1 MKINKTRRKS
11 NGKISRKK
19 YKNIHKSRKQIKRTH
34 KKSLLRLKKYN
45 KNNRHRRHYT
55 RRVNRSRYG
64 GVPLLRI
71 NKPFNFSFPGDYSNE
86 PYNVVA
92 AGWGY
97 VTKLN
102 SVFSQKNRPEQ
113 LIIFEKNHENYYIE
127 RCISE
132 KCNMS
137 TKKNVQD
144 TILAKKTSFRINEIN
159 NMLIAHFITNNNQE
173 YQIVDVVDGQ
183 QIEQNQVSIN
193 NKQISARSLYTF
205 FKDIRNLTHDKI
217 IEYLKRFRT
226 NSHLLGI
233 LVDSIER
240 SNTVGTDKNICFKII
255 SENIFPMTAM
265 TDTDTSDQINIE
277 NQFANMLYNLCS
289 TTIKKMEKIKKE
301 TFGNELFRSDD
312 LFTKLLTHYSSIR
325 GKNFLSPILKGIDFS
340 ILPSRTNDKEML
352 TFALIIL
359 VSILKHIRALPI
371 GYKCVSSSI
380 YDELNMKK
388 VDEAAI
394 KSHIFNFLCLK
405 LICPFIGDYFMANN
419 MNELATRIPTF
430 IQNIA
435 NNDETTKSKYGTI
448 TLDPIN
454 DTNITSLDLFHKYA
468 NEQLSIDTLN
478 CDIMGSDTKSLET
491 YSYNLEKSPIYL
503 SEFEKFEKLTT
514 PTVTQ

>member
-11 NGKISRKK
+11 NGTISRRK

-55 RRVNRSRYG
+55 RRVNRSKRG

-71 NKPFNFSFPGDYSNE
+71 DKPFNFSLPGDYSNE

-113 LIIFEKNHENYYIE
+113 LIIFEKNNDNDNYYIE

-132 KCNMS
+132 KCNTS

-144 TILAKKTSFRINEIN
+144 TILAKKSSFRINEIN
-159 NMLIAHFITNNNQE
+159 NMLIAHFITNNNKE
-173 YQIVDVVDGQ
+173 YQIVDGQ
-183 QIEQNQVSIN
+183 QIEKNEVSIN
-193 NKQISARSLYTF
+193 NKKILARSLYTF
-205 FKDIRNLTHDKI
+205 FKDIQNLTDVKI
-217 IEYLKRFRT
+217 IGYLKQFRT
-226 NSHLLGI
+226 NPRLLGV
-233 LVDSIER
+233 LVDSIAR
-240 SNTVGTDKNICFKII
+240 SKTIGDDTNICFKII
-255 SENIFPMTAM
+255 SENIFPMTH
-265 TDTDTSDQINIE
+265 TDTSDQINIE

-289 TTIKKMEKIKKE
+289 TTIKKMEKIEKT
-301 TFGNELFRSDD
+301 TFGNELFRGNG

-325 GKNFLSPILKGIDFS
+325 GKKFLSS
-340 ILPSRTNDKEML
+340 ILVDTDLSKLPSYNNDTEML

-380 YDELNMKK
+380 DHELNMKK

-430 IQNIA
+430 IQKIA
-435 NNDETTKSKYGTI
+435 NNDEITKSKYGII

-454 DTNITSLDLFHKYA
+454 NTNITSLDLFHKYA

-478 CDIMGSDTKSLET
+478 CDITGSDMKSLET

-514 PTVTQ
+514 PTVT

>member
-1 MKINKTRRKS
+1 
-11 NGKISRKK
+11 
-19 YKNIHKSRKQIKRTH
+19 
-34 KKSLLRLKKYN
+34 
-45 KNNRHRRHYT
+45 
-55 RRVNRSRYG
+55 
-64 GVPLLRI
+64 VPLLRI
-71 NKPFNFSFPGDYSNE
+71 DKPFNFSLPGDYSNE

-113 LIIFEKNHENYYIE
+113 LIIFEKNNDNDNYYIE

-132 KCNMS
+132 KCNTS

-173 YQIVDVVDGQ
+173 YQIVDGQ
-183 QIEQNQVSIN
+183 QIEQNEVSIN
-193 NKQISARSLYTF
+193 NKQILARSLYTF
-205 FKDIRNLTHDKI
+205 FNDIRNLTHDKI
-217 IEYLKRFRT
+217 IEYLKQFRT

-240 SNTVGTDKNICFKII
+240 SKTVGTDKNICFKII

-265 TDTDTSDQINIE
+265 TDANKYEQINIE

-289 TTIKKMEKIKKE
+289 TTIKEMEKIEKT
-301 TFGNELFRSDD
+301 TFGNTLFRGDV

-325 GKNFLSPILKGIDFS
+325 GKNFLSPILKGIDSS
-340 ILPSRTNDKEML
+340 ISPSRTNDKEML
-352 TFALIIL
+352 TFALMIL
-359 VSILKHIRALPI
+359 VSILTNIGNLPI
-371 GYKCVSSSI
+371 GYKCISSSI
-380 YDELNMKK
+380 SDELSSRKLDLE
-388 VDEAAI
+388 VI

-405 LICPFIGDYFMANN
+405 FICPFISEYFLEQGMVQTIVF
-419 MNELATRIPTF
+419 ELSAL
-430 IQNIA
+430 IQKIA
-435 NNDETTKSKYGTI
+435 NNDETTKSKYGKI

-454 DTNITSLDLFHKYA
+454 NTNITSLDLFHKYA

-478 CDIMGSDTKSLET
+478 CDITGSDMKPFET

-514 PTVTQ
+514 PTVT